1 MAKRRRQTEN
11 DIPENEQ
18 KSAAEVKSPVTLWYR
33 PVKDTATDATAFI
46 DVHLM
51 LEDAELGV
59 MPPNM
64 YFFAA
69 ENSKRAEELNFI
81 AIDCIAY
88 ALDTAK
94 TEWNAEPTFS
104 LMVTTR
110 FLESDEMFNA
120 FLAKLESMEISRKR
134 IILTFSALTVL
145 HLGRRVNT
153 YLRRLKEEG
162 YTVALTDYAVDTA
175 HFSLLFDYTFDILRI
190 DADYLADSYMYSRK
204 KSAVEVLAA
213 FAEKENIKLVANGV
227 GDMKMKSVMSELG
240 LTVMCGRAVARGTD
254 KLERALG
261 IETKEEPEEKG
272 EEEREEHPFET
283 VEAEAPA
290 ARASASKKIKNKT
303 AVLEEEVEELE
314 NAPEPTEPE
323 EQPEVEESTEPEA
336 EEQVEVEE
344 TPIEEVA
351 ETEEAEEQSEPEVEE
366 LAEVEEPTEVEEP
379 AEIEETAE
387 EQTETVEEPIEP
399 VEETPTEEVAEIEE
413 VEKTAEEVPT
423 EEIEPIAEETAE
435 TVEPEEEGATAEVE
449 APAEVAEPVEA
460 EEQIEVVETTETEEQ
475 PEPEAEEQTE
485 VVEETTAEEPTDID
499 EISTTASESEAI
511 YPERSDDIP
520 TSESE
525 VIYPSQGDDLPAS
538 ETRDEETTTAS
549 DSEAISLS
557 QGDNFTATEGSNDTA
572 DEVRDEE
579 GEVRDENTAL
589 AEFLLFAGI
598 DFLTEEDIAKVLYGG
613 LDALDE
619 EKRNKVI
626 EALENL
632 G

>member
-1 MAKRRRQTEN
+1 MARRQRQTEN
-11 DIPENEQ
+11 NIPEQEP
-18 KSAAEVKSPVTLWYR
+18 KSATELNPVTLWFR
-33 PVKDTATDATAFI
+33 PVKDTATDATVFI
-46 DVHLM
+46 DAHLM

-81 AIDCIAY
+81 AIDRIAY
-88 ALDTAK
+88 ALDAAK

-104 LMVTTR
+104 LTVTTR
-110 FLESDEMFNA
+110 FLESDETFNA

-153 YLRRLKEEG
+153 YLRRLREEG

-190 DADYLADSYMYSRK
+190 DADYLADSYQYSRK
-204 KSAVEVLAA
+204 KSAVEVLVA
-213 FAEKENIKLVANGV
+213 FAEKENIKLIANGV
-227 GDMKMKSVMSELG
+227 GDMTMKSVMSELG

-254 KLERALG
+254 KLDRALG
-261 IETKEEPEEKG
+261 IEIEKQTAETT
-272 EEEREEHPFET
+272 EEEQEHPFET

-290 ARASASKKIKNKT
+290 ARASASEKIKNKT
-303 AVLEEEVEELE
+303 AVLEKEVEELE

-323 EQPEVEESTEPEA
+323 EQPEVEESTED
-336 EEQVEVEE
+336 EEPVE
-344 TPIEEVA
+344 
-351 ETEEAEEQSEPEVEE
+351 
-366 LAEVEEPTEVEEP
+366 EEPTEVEEP
-379 AEIEETAE
+379 AEVE
-387 EQTETVEEPIEP
+387 EQIEVVE
-399 VEETPTEEVAEIEE
+399 
-413 VEKTAEEVPT
+413 
-423 EEIEPIAEETAE
+423 
-435 TVEPEEEGATAEVE
+435 TAEVE
-449 APAEVAEPVEA
+449 EPTEPETEEQKEVIETAEAEEQSEPEA
-460 EEQIEVVETTETEEQ
+460 EEQIEVVEET
-475 PEPEAEEQTE
+475 A
-485 VVEETTAEEPTDID
+485 AEEPTNID

-511 YPERSDDIP
+511 SPERSDDIP

-525 VIYPSQGDDLPAS
+525 VIYPSQSDDIP
-538 ETRDEETTTAS
+538 
-549 DSEAISLS
+549 
-557 QGDNFTATEGSNDTA
+557 A
-572 DEVRDEE
+572 DEVRDEN
-579 GEVRDENTAL
+579 GEVRDENAAL
-589 AEFLLFAGI
+589 AEFLLSAGI
-598 DFLTEEDIAKVLYGG
+598 DFLSEEDIALVLYGG